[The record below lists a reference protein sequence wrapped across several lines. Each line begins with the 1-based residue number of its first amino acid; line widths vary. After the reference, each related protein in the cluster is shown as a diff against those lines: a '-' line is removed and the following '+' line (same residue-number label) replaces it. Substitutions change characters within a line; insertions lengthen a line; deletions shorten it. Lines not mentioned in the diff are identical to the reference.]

1 MYELLFL
8 ALLFLLFWFLMI
20 RPAQRRQKAQVEL
33 QNSLRVGDEVM
44 LTSGVFGVLREVGD
58 SERVRVELAP
68 GTVVEV
74 VRAAVAVV
82 VKDEDVEDA
91 AALPADAVD
100 PTPET
105 TVDLDKRAD
114 GA

>member
-20 RPAQRRQKAQVEL
+20 RPAQRRQKAQLEL
-33 QNSLRVGDEVM
+33 QSSLRVGDEVM

-58 SERVRVELAP
+58 GERVRVELAP

-82 VKDEDVEDA
+82 VTDEETS
-91 AALPADAVD
+91 LPADAAD
-100 PTPET
+100 PTADT
-105 TVDLDKRAD
+105 AVDLDKRAD